1 MDEKRNV
8 STTGKSLFE
17 ALMDDLHA
25 GFLFISTQP
34 FYLILPVIIDL
45 IVWFGPRLRVQNALG
60 APLELYFKRVL
71 FQLPASFRFQY
82 TAAIRTVLDSL
93 DSSNLIGALSFFPGS
108 VPFYFAGFLPVSSP
122 IGGAASVEVPGIGAF
137 IGIFTALA
145 VAGFLLGIAF
155 YATIANRLL
164 FPSERLTIRAFWRT
178 AGRFALI
185 ILVGI
190 LAAAVFAFPL
200 SFALVLLFP
209 LGQIAIAIFILA
221 AVLGL
226 LLIIFPFLFVPAGIF
241 AGLSLREAILVSRNL
256 TANDV
261 IGNVNFFVVSFVISL
276 GLRNIWQ
283 IPDADS
289 WMTLVSI
296 LGSAFITASLF
307 AAYLVRFRTQL
318 HNTRKISQF
327 LARFSTEEDT
337 NGK

>member
-1 MDEKRNV
+1 
-8 STTGKSLFE
+8 
-17 ALMDDLHA
+17 MDDLHA

-164 FPSERLTIRAFWRT
+164 FPFERLTIRAFWRT

-209 LGQIAIAIFILA
+209 LGQIAISIFILA
-221 AVLGL
+221 AALGL

-283 IPDADS
+283 IPGADS